1 MKFTDE
7 DTFMKKVLGD
17 ALDTADD
24 IIREVQTYDV
34 PFPND
39 LDKKVI
45 NRIREYETRGKG
57 EVMQNYISNYEHL
70 RCQAVKDAFYDF
82 FRECDEYCICD
93 AGKFGFT
100 YGCTD
105 VADNYNSAVFYTSA
119 EKLFRAVLEDWENNW
134 NDVHTARIP
143 EIKDKDIKEGAALLP
158 KELLDEK
165 KTLKNQY
172 ELRIKKLWAGIEEKI
187 MYKMLCHA
195 DFIMDRNPIADIVY
209 SRKTGFHYLAWN
221 GMSSITPQRI
231 TSVTQMIR
239 LLEDIWTRN
248 YVIEHGYLKTE
259 DMDDQRSRDFKNL
272 YRLYHYYLQPY
283 Y

>member
-1 MKFTDE
+1 
-7 DTFMKKVLGD
+7 
-17 ALDTADD
+17 
-24 IIREVQTYDV
+24 
-34 PFPND
+34 
-39 LDKKVI
+39 
-45 NRIREYETRGKG
+45 
-57 EVMQNYISNYEHL
+57 
-70 RCQAVKDAFYDF
+70 
-82 FRECDEYCICD
+82 
-93 AGKFGFT
+93 
-100 YGCTD
+100 
-105 VADNYNSAVFYTSA
+105 
-119 EKLFRAVLEDWENNW
+119 
-134 NDVHTARIP
+134 
-143 EIKDKDIKEGAALLP
+143 
-158 KELLDEK
+158 
-165 KTLKNQY
+165 
-172 ELRIKKLWAGIEEKI
+172 
-187 MYKMLCHA
+187 MLCHA